1 MNRIPEG
8 YADCWTPIESNPEIF
23 TELAQ
28 NIGLSKSLVFED
40 IWGLDPDSIAL
51 LSRPVLAVVLV
62 FPTGEKYE
70 QNVAAG
76 NIEKPSTT
84 DDNVICLLLSPDLKD
99 KYLKAA
105 QDGDST
111 VPENAAD
118 EVDFHYT
125 CFVKSNGHL
134 YELNGDLSGPVD
146 LGRLNED
153 EDVLSG
159 AGLGHINRFMQAN
172 GDPSSNI
179 GFSMLALAPKH
190 ES

>member
-1 MNRIPEG
+1 MKRS
-8 YADCWTPIESNPEIF
+8 D
-23 TELAQ
+23 
-28 NIGLSKSLVFED
+28 
-40 IWGLDPDSIAL
+40 
-51 LSRPVLAVVLV
+51 
-62 FPTGEKYE
+62 
-70 QNVAAG
+70 
-76 NIEKPSTT
+76 
-84 DDNVICLLLSPDLKD
+84 LLLSPDLKD

-146 LGRLNED
+146 LGPLNED

-159 AGLGHINRFMQAN
+159 ATLGPIRSFMQSN
-172 GDPSSNI
+172 GGTNI
-179 GFSMLALAPKH
+179 SFSMLALVPKLGN
-190 ES
+190 